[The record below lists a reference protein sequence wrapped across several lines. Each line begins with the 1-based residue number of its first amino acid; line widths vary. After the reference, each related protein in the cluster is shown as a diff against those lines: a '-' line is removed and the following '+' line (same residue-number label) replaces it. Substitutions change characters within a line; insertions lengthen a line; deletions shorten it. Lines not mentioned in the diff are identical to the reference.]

1 MKQYLRF
8 RINAEHGFWENF
20 EKNGTK
26 IDVDIESYL
35 GEFDTRNNIV
45 DGFKHM
51 ITTYDITPGDTF
63 YFAPGV
69 IIPRVKLK
77 DMYSQNNIKNVRTVD
92 AASKVFIGRKT
103 LNTLTDHS
111 WYHYCDT
118 NAFKEFLEA
127 ALNFRAI
134 DPYYYD
140 KCASVLEFYNN
151 DKVIFDYNTRR
162 VLANCTV
169 YNFKDG
175 DMSGSS
181 DNFGRVLDEHIDLV
195 NYMMNN
201 RIYDERALIPH
212 INGPDAVSI
221 NEEMFQTLCSMFK
234 SSDKDNWT
242 VAMEIMANSD
252 YDEGLMY
259 LLLLMHEY
267 GGRMEEVPSKNHV
280 NFKTLAN
287 FLGLKTSYLSITRD
301 KIVDI
306 LIEKEGITKERM
318 EYLLNYFKDTVGTEN
333 SRYFQVKSVTYTEKI
348 TKIIDEE
355 LIVKTREDYT
365 HESTDQIII
374 SN

>member
-8 RINAEHGFWENF
+8 RIDAEHGFWENF

-26 IDVDIESYL
+26 LDIQIESYL
-35 GEFDTRNNIV
+35 GDFDSRNNIS
-45 DGFKHM
+45 DNFKHM

-77 DMYSQNNIKNVRTVD
+77 DMYSQNNIKNVRTIDV
-92 AASKVFIGRKT
+92 ASKVFIGRKT
-103 LNTLTDHS
+103 LNTLTDHC
-111 WYHYCDT
+111 WYHHCDT
-118 NAFKEFLEA
+118 NSFKEFLDA
-127 ALNFRAI
+127 AMNCKSI

-140 KCASVLEFYNN
+140 KCITALEFYTS

-162 VLANCTV
+162 VLANCTI
-169 YNFKDG
+169 YNFQTG
-175 DMSGSS
+175 ALSGSS

-201 RIYDERALIPH
+201 TIYDERALIPH

-221 NEEMFQTLCSMFK
+221 NEEMFQTICTMFN
-234 SSDKDNWT
+234 SSDRDNWT

-259 LLLLMHEY
+259 LLLLMYEH

-301 KIVDI
+301 RIVDI
-306 LIEKEGITKERM
+306 LIDKEGITKERM
-318 EYLLNYFKDTVGTEN
+318 DYMLNYFQDTVSN
-333 SRYFQVKSVTYTEKI
+333 DRSKYFQVKSVTYTDVI
-348 TKIIDEE
+348 TKMIDEE
-355 LIVKTREDYT
+355 LIVKTKEDYI
-365 HESTDQIII
+365 HESRNEII
-374 SN
+374 SID

>member
-77 DMYSQNNIKNVRTVD
+77 DMYSQNNIKNVRTID

-103 LNTLTDHS
+103 FNTLTDHN
-111 WYHYCDT
+111 WYHYCKTD
-118 NAFKEFLEA
+118 AFKEFLDA
-127 ALNFRAI
+127 ALNSKSI
-134 DPYYYD
+134 DQYYYD
-140 KCASVLEFYNN
+140 KCASVLEFYDN

-169 YNFKDG
+169 YNFKDH

-181 DNFGRVLDEHIDLV
+181 DNFGRVLDEHVDLV
-195 NYMMNN
+195 NYMMSNT
-201 RIYDERALIPH
+201 IYDERALIPH

-221 NEEMFQTLCSMFK
+221 NDEMFQTLCSMFK

-259 LLLLMHEY
+259 LLLLMHEH
-267 GGRMEEVPSKNHV
+267 GGRMEDVPSKNHV

-287 FLGLKTSYLSITRD
+287 FLGLRTAYLSINRD
-301 KIVDI
+301 RIVDI
-306 LIEKEGITKERM
+306 LIDKEGITKERM

-333 SRYFQVKSVTYTEKI
+333 SRYFQVKSVSYTEKI

-355 LIVKTREDYT
+355 LIVKTKEDYI
-365 HESTDQIII
+365 HESRNEII
-374 SN
+374 SID